1 MTLESHSGSHSS
13 IDKELEKAF
22 DREQS
27 LRASLEEKL
36 SSPEQTYAIYVSNL
50 RKDNE
55 LTLALVK
62 THENEKIEL
71 GIAHDRLFDSH
82 EN

>member
-27 LRASLEEKL
+27 LRASLEEN
-36 SSPEQTYAIYVSNL
+36 Y
-50 RKDNE
+50 
-55 LTLALVK
+55 LV
-62 THENEKIEL
+62 
-71 GIAHDRLFDSH
+71 
-82 EN
+82 